1 MTQRGVG
8 IPTTSEAV
16 GVNIASSPGI
26 LVCAHTG
33 TFTSQFT
40 SGEDI
45 YADVSPWEL
54 EELS

>member
-8 IPTTSEAV
+8 IPTTSEAM